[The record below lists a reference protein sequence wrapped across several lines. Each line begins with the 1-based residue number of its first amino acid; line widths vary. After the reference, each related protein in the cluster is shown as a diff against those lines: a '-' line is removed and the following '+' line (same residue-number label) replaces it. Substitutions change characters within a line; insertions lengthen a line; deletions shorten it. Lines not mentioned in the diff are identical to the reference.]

1 MKRLLQITSGALIWA
16 VLLCGC
22 GEKTRKLTAADA
34 KAFDSASPEIK
45 QSWALAQ
52 AAAGTNDY
60 VVSILTLRSMLS
72 RGLSKEQI
80 DAVMDALST
89 YDAKLMKA
97 VNRGDPAAQK
107 ALETLRS
114 PGSQLGR

>member
-1 MKRLLQITSGALIWA
+1 MPPLVRPPTPKMVDRKLALIRRREDA
-16 VLLCGC
+16 MAGQAPTLSPRRGGPEGRGSALSSALVLELGM
-22 GEKTRKLTAADA
+22 
-34 KAFDSASPEIK
+34 
-45 QSWALAQ
+45 
-52 AAAGTNDY
+52 GTPLGGY
-60 VVSILTLRSMLS
+60 LVTGPS
-72 RGLSKEQI
+72 RGLPKEQI